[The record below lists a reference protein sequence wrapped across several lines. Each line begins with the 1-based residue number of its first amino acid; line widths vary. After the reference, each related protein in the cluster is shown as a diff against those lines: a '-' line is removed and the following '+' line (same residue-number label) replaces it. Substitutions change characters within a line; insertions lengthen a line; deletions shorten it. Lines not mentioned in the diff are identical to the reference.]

1 METPKEI
8 AITLDD
14 LMRLEHLVSNFSLL
28 PEQPVHSVLSG
39 KHASKLRGRGLDFS
53 EVRRYVF
60 GDDIRN
66 IDWKVTARTKVTHT
80 KVFNEEKERPAFMIV
95 DQSSSMFFASEGT
108 MKSVIA
114 AKMAAIGGFKVLKAS
129 DRIGGLVFDDDTFES
144 VTPKRSRKALMHL
157 LELIVQKNQKLVTR
171 DKMVSKAAFINKVLF
186 KAQNMVTHDYV
197 VVIISDFQY
206 LDDQGRIYLSNM
218 ARHNDV
224 IAVMVSDPMEYD
236 LPNVKFPVSDGEN
249 QVMIADK
256 EEVRAKFKEESR
268 SLRDDNLVF
277 LRKYNIPI
285 MELNTI
291 DPLVDQIKR
300 NFGRA

>member
-1 METPKEI
+1 MSFPPEI

-144 VTPKRSRKALMHL
+144 VTPKRSRKALMHM

-171 DKMVSKAAFINKVLF
+171 NKMVSKAAFINKVLF

-224 IAVMVSDPMEYD
+224 IAVMVSDPMEHD

-300 NFGRA
+300 IFGRA